1 MTNNK
6 LKQTNKCF
14 KCPNCKNTY
23 LEKLEGAYFNG
34 YVTQK
39 YIYLKCNKC
48 FGEFEYVQ

>member
-1 MTNNK
+1 MTNNR

-23 LEKLEGAYFNG
+23 LEKKIGSYHNG
-34 YVTQK
+34 YCSVDFT
-39 YIYLKCNKC
+39 YFRCNKC